1 MYKGK
6 KLLGLIPARGGSK
19 GIPRKNVIDVG
30 GKPLIGWTIDAAKE
44 SELLDRVV
52 LSSDDDEIIQ
62 VATVLG
68 CEAPFKRA
76 SELSGDTAT
85 SLDVVADCLRR
96 IPGYDYVV
104 LLQPT
109 SPLRSS
115 GDIDSAIRACLDSDA
130 PACVSVCEVEDSPYW
145 MYTLQQER
153 LMPVID
159 SKFSRRQELPQVY
172 MLNGA
177 IYVADTHWFLAGLS
191 FISERT
197 IAYRMPRSRSI
208 DIDVAG
214 DIDRL
219 KAELERRRFS

>member
-6 KLLGLIPARGGSK
+6 RILGLITARGGSK

-52 LSSDDDEIIQ
+52 LSSDDEEIIQ

-68 CEAPFKRA
+68 CEAPFKRS

-85 SLDVVADCLRR
+85 SLDVVVDCLRR
-96 IPGYDYVV
+96 VPGHDYVV

-153 LMPVID
+153 LVPVID
-159 SKFSRRQELPQVY
+159 SNFLRRQELPQVY

-177 IYVADTHWFLAGLS
+177 IYVADTHWLLEGGG

-197 IAYRMPRSRSI
+197 VAYRMPRSRSI
-208 DIDVAG
+208 DIDMVG
-214 DIDRL
+214 DLERFMI
-219 KAELERRRFS
+219 ELERRRLG